1 MSQALYRKWR
11 PARFDQVIGQEHVT
25 RTLQAAVAADRVG
38 HAYLFCGPRGT
49 GKTTMARLLAKA
61 VNCEAAD
68 PAQRPDDDCP
78 LCQAVNE
85 GRFLDLIE
93 IDAASNTGV
102 DDIRTLRDK
111 VNFAPS
117 QGRYKVYIIDEVHM
131 LSMAAFN
138 ALLKT
143 LEEPPAHTIFVLAT
157 TEEHKV
163 PVTIKSRCQ
172 QFNFRLLTGPEIAA
186 RLRWLAQQESLAIEP
201 EAVELLSRQASG
213 SIRDAESLL
222 DQLVVSPDDRI
233 TLERAQL
240 VLGTAPDAAVVAV
253 ADAWLNGDS
262 ARGLEVIHDALA
274 SGADARQFSRQMV
287 AHLRQLL
294 LLQAAGAQLD
304 VAGPVERKAEMLD
317 QAQRAPRRALIDA
330 VRRFQEAA
338 LQPAGSWQP
347 QLPLELAFIE
357 LVPDAPMAEGA
368 RFQVPGAR
376 EERPPTADRRPLQE
390 EARFQVPGAREER
403 PAQAE
408 QTTGHGPQTTAEA
421 RPSAA
426 ESASS
431 DAGSVQRPTT
441 GDQQPAPASELV
453 TRHSSLVTPDE
464 PATRHSSPATLTVAA
479 VAGMWPEMTQRVGHN
494 NRNLPALLSMCKPLA
509 IEGKTIILGF
519 DFPIFKDKFE
529 KTQGAADAVVA
540 AFRALSGTDCNI
552 RIVTTADYP
561 MPIRRDEFQA
571 LAAELGGVVRD
582 NDE

>member
-25 RTLQAAVAADRVG
+25 RTLQAGVTADRVG

-68 PAQRPDDDCP
+68 AAQRPDDTCP

-172 QFNFRLLTGPEIAA
+172 QFNFRLLTTPEISA
-186 RLRWLAQQESLAIEP
+186 RLRWLAEREALAIEP
-201 EAVELLSRQASG
+201 EAVELLARQASG
-213 SIRDAESLL
+213 SLRDAESLL

-240 VLGTAPDAAVVAV
+240 VLGTAPDAAVLAV
-253 ADAWLNGDS
+253 TDAWLDGDS
-262 ARGLEVIHDALA
+262 ARGLGVIHDALS

-287 AHLRQLL
+287 AYLRQLL
-294 LLQAAGAQLD
+294 LLQAAGAQLE
-304 VAGPVERKAEMLD
+304 VEGPVERKAEMLA
-317 QAQRAPRRALIDA
+317 QAGRAPRRALIDA

-357 LVPDAPMAEGA
+357 LVPEAPL
-368 RFQVPGAR
+368 
-376 EERPPTADRRPLQE
+376 RR
-390 EARFQVPGAREER
+390 
-403 PAQAE
+403 
-408 QTTGHGPQTTAEA
+408 TTDGGRLTTAEA
-421 RPSAA
+421 SLVAQPLAEGTSGVISADDRPRTTAAAPAAHPPAAASASTDADEMSAA
-426 ESASS
+426 ARRGTT
-431 DAGSVQRPTT
+431 DDRP
-441 GDQQPAPASELV
+441 QPAAEDRPVTDSELAA
-453 TRHSSLVTPDE
+453 RRSSLVTPEE
-464 PATRHSSPATLTVAA
+464 PATRHSPPATLTVAA

-519 DFPIFKDKFE
+519 DFPIFKDKFD
-529 KTQGAADAVVA
+529 KTQGAADLVVT
-540 AFRALSGTDCNI
+540 AFRALSGTDCLI
-552 RIVTTADYP
+552 RTVTTADYP

-582 NDE
+582 SEE

>member
-68 PAQRPDDDCP
+68 PAVRPDDACP
-78 LCQAVNE
+78 LCRAVNE

-102 DDIRTLRDK
+102 DDIRTLREK

-131 LSMAAFN
+131 LSIAAFN

-172 QFNFRLLTGPEIAA
+172 QFNFRLLTTPEIAS
-186 RLRWLAQQESLAIEP
+186 RLNWLAGQETLAIEP
-201 EAVELLSRQASG
+201 GAVELLARQASG
-213 SIRDAESLL
+213 SLRDAESLL

-240 VLGTAPDAAVVAV
+240 VLGTAPDAAVLAV
-253 ADAWLNGDS
+253 VDAWLDADS
-262 ARGLEVIHDALA
+262 ARGLGVIHDALS
-274 SGADARQFSRQMV
+274 SGADARQFCRQMV

-294 LLQAAGAQLD
+294 LLQVAGAQLD
-304 VAGPVERKAEMLD
+304 VEGPVERKAEMLA
-317 QAQRAPRRALIDA
+317 QAGRAPRRALIDA

-338 LQPAGSWQP
+338 LQPTGSWQP

-357 LVPDAPMAEGA
+357 LLPDAPMQVAWVGERPPQAEGRRTTDDGRRPQA
-368 RFQVPGAR
+368 EGRRTTDDGRPPQI
-376 EERPPTADRRPLQE
+376 EERPPTADRRPPPAE
-390 EARFQVPGAREER
+390 EQP
-403 PAQAE
+403 PAA
-408 QTTGHGPQTTAEA
+408 A
-421 RPSAA
+421 RP
-426 ESASS
+426 
-431 DAGSVQRPTT
+431 
-441 GDQQPAPASELV
+441 PAPA
-453 TRHSSLVTPDE
+453 
-464 PATRHSSPATLTVAA
+464 AALTVAA
-479 VAGMWPEMTQRVGHN
+479 VAGMWPEMTQQVGRQN
-494 NRNLPALLSMCKPLA
+494 KNLPALLTMCKPLA
-509 IEGKTIILGF
+509 IEGRTIILGF
-519 DFPIFKDKFE
+519 DYPLLKDKFD
-529 KTQGAADAVVA
+529 KTQGAADLVVA
-540 AFRALSGTDCNI
+540 AFRALSGTDCLV
-552 RIVTTADYP
+552 RTVATADYP
-561 MPIRRDEFQA
+561 VPIHRDEFQA

-582 NDE
+582 DEEIRN

>member
-25 RTLQAAVAADRVG
+25 HTLQAGVAVGRVG

-68 PAQRPDDDCP
+68 PAARPDDTCP
-78 LCQAVNE
+78 LCRAVNE

-102 DDIRTLRDK
+102 DDIRTLREK

-131 LSMAAFN
+131 LSIAAFN

-172 QFNFRLLTGPEIAA
+172 QFNFRLLTTPEIAA
-186 RLRWLAQQESLAIEP
+186 RLNWLAGQETLAIESG
-201 EAVELLSRQASG
+201 AVELLARQASG
-213 SIRDAESLL
+213 SLRDAESLL

-240 VLGTAPDAAVVAV
+240 VLGTAPDAAVLAV
-253 ADAWLNGDS
+253 VDAWLDADS
-262 ARGLEVIHDALA
+262 ARGLGVIHDALA
-274 SGADARQFSRQMV
+274 SGADARQFCRQMV

-294 LLQAAGAQLD
+294 LLQVAGAQLD
-304 VAGPVERKAEMLD
+304 VEGPVERKAEMLA
-317 QAQRAPRRALIDA
+317 QAGRAPRRALIDA

-338 LQPAGSWQP
+338 LQPTGSWQP

-357 LVPDAPMAEGA
+357 LLPDAPMQVAWVGERPPQAEG
-368 RFQVPGAR
+368 RRTTDDGRPPQI
-376 EERPPTADRRPLQE
+376 EERPLTADRRPPPAE
-390 EARFQVPGAREER
+390 ERQPAAERR

-408 QTTGHGPQTTAEA
+408 ERPPAAVRPPTPTAA
-421 RPSAA
+421 
-426 ESASS
+426 
-431 DAGSVQRPTT
+431 
-441 GDQQPAPASELV
+441 
-453 TRHSSLVTPDE
+453 
-464 PATRHSSPATLTVAA
+464 LTVAA
-479 VAGMWPEMTQRVGHN
+479 VAGMWPEMTQQVGRQN
-494 NRNLPALLSMCKPLA
+494 KNLPALLTMCKPLA
-509 IEGKTIILGF
+509 IEGRTIILGF
-519 DFPIFKDKFE
+519 DYPLLKDKFD
-529 KTQGAADAVVA
+529 KTQGAADLVVA
-540 AFRALSGTDCNI
+540 AFRALSGTDCLI
-552 RIVTTADYP
+552 RTVATADYP
-561 MPIRRDEFQA
+561 VPIHRDEFQA

-582 NDE
+582 DE

>member
-68 PAQRPDDDCP
+68 PAARPDDTCP
-78 LCQAVNE
+78 LCRAVNE

-102 DDIRTLRDK
+102 DDIRTLREK

-117 QGRYKVYIIDEVHM
+117 QGRFKVYIIDEVHM
-131 LSMAAFN
+131 LSIAAFN

-172 QFNFRLLTGPEIAA
+172 QFNFRLLTAPEIAA
-186 RLRWLAQQESLAIEP
+186 RLNWLAGQETLAIEP
-201 EAVELLSRQASG
+201 GAVELLARQASG
-213 SIRDAESLL
+213 SLRDAESLL

-240 VLGTAPDAAVVAV
+240 VLGTAPDAAVLAV
-253 ADAWLNGDS
+253 VDAWLDANS
-262 ARGLEVIHDALA
+262 ARGLGVIHDALA
-274 SGADARQFSRQMV
+274 SGADARQFCRQMV

-294 LLQAAGAQLD
+294 LLQVAGAQLD
-304 VAGPVERKAEMLD
+304 VEGPVERKAEMLA
-317 QAQRAPRRALIDA
+317 QAGRAPRRALIDA

-338 LQPAGSWQP
+338 LQPTGSWQP

-357 LVPDAPMAEGA
+357 LLPDAPMQVAWVGERPPQAEG
-368 RFQVPGAR
+368 RRTTDDSRPPQI
-376 EERPPTADRRPLQE
+376 EEQPPTADRRP
-390 EARFQVPGAREER
+390 
-403 PAQAE
+403 AQAE
-408 QTTGHGPQTTAEA
+408 AQPPAA
-421 RPSAA
+421 VRP
-426 ESASS
+426 
-431 DAGSVQRPTT
+431 
-441 GDQQPAPASELV
+441 PAPA
-453 TRHSSLVTPDE
+453 
-464 PATRHSSPATLTVAA
+464 ALTVAA
-479 VAGMWPEMTQRVGHN
+479 VAGMWPEMTQQVGRQN
-494 NRNLPALLSMCKPLA
+494 KNLPALLTMCKPLA
-509 IEGKTIILGF
+509 IEGRTIILGF
-519 DFPIFKDKFE
+519 DYPLLKDKFD
-529 KTQGAADAVVA
+529 KTQGAADLVVA
-540 AFRALSGTDCNI
+540 AFRALSGTDCLV
-552 RIVTTADYP
+552 RTVATADYP
-561 MPIRRDEFQA
+561 VPIHRDEFQA
-571 LAAELGGVVRD
+571 LATELGGVVRD
-582 NDE
+582 SEE

>member
-68 PAQRPDDDCP
+68 PAARPDDTCP
-78 LCQAVNE
+78 LCRAVNE

-102 DDIRTLRDK
+102 DDIRTLREK

-131 LSMAAFN
+131 LSIAAFN

-172 QFNFRLLTGPEIAA
+172 QFNFRLLTTPEIAA
-186 RLRWLAQQESLAIEP
+186 RLNWLAGQETLAIESG
-201 EAVELLSRQASG
+201 AVELLARQASG
-213 SIRDAESLL
+213 SLRDAESLL

-240 VLGTAPDAAVVAV
+240 VLGTAPDAAVLAV
-253 ADAWLNGDS
+253 VDAWLDADS
-262 ARGLEVIHDALA
+262 ARGLGVIHDALA
-274 SGADARQFSRQMV
+274 SGADARQFCRQMV

-294 LLQAAGAQLD
+294 LLQVAGAQLD
-304 VAGPVERKAEMLD
+304 VEGPVERKAEMLA
-317 QAQRAPRRALIDA
+317 QAGRAPRRALIDA

-338 LQPAGSWQP
+338 LQPTGSWQP

-357 LVPDAPMAEGA
+357 LLPDAPMQVAWVGERPPQAEG
-368 RFQVPGAR
+368 RRRTDDGRPPQI
-376 EERPPTADRRPLQE
+376 EERPLTADRRPP
-390 EARFQVPGAREER
+390 PGPGESAVSGCGRSSAVGR
-403 PAQAE
+403 RSTLRCKFS
-408 QTTGHGPQTTAEA
+408 TTGAN
-421 RPSAA
+421 
-426 ESASS
+426 ES
-431 DAGSVQRPTT
+431 
-441 GDQQPAPASELV
+441 
-453 TRHSSLVTPDE
+453 
-464 PATRHSSPATLTVAA
+464 
-479 VAGMWPEMTQRVGHN
+479 
-494 NRNLPALLSMCKPLA
+494 
-509 IEGKTIILGF
+509 I
-519 DFPIFKDKFE
+519 
-529 KTQGAADAVVA
+529 
-540 AFRALSGTDCNI
+540 
-552 RIVTTADYP
+552 
-561 MPIRRDEFQA
+561 
-571 LAAELGGVVRD
+571 GVVG
-582 NDE
+582 